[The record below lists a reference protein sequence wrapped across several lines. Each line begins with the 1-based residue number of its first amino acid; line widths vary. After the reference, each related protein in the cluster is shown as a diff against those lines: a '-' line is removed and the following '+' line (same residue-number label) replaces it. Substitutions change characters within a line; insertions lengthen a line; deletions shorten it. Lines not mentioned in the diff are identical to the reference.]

1 MGLKERK
8 RREKAERR
16 KQILDAARQLLFQKG
31 LNGTTISQI
40 AKIAELG
47 VGTIYFYY
55 ANKEEVFVALQ
66 EEGLKILLKKIKTA
80 HDDSLNPETRL
91 INMAQAYLAFSEE
104 NKNYFDVIN
113 YFLSSPEVVF
123 ASDLKEQIYQHGNN
137 ILAYIEHTIVAGTD
151 VGLFKKV
158 DPRRSSLTLWATM
171 HGLIQFKK
179 LQNTLLQNDSH
190 QQMVEFAI
198 HQFIE
203 NLKSQRNKLRPTYT
217 GWEHNK
223 L

>member
-8 RREKAERR
+8 HREREERK

-31 LNGTTISQI
+31 LNGTSIKQI

-55 ANKEEVFVALQ
+55 DSKEEVFVALQ
-66 EEGLKILLKKIKTA
+66 EEGLKILHEKIKA
-80 HDDSLNPETRL
+80 ACDDSLNPEIRL
-91 INMAQAYLAFSEE
+91 KNMAHAYLTFSEE

-113 YFLSSPEVVF
+113 HFLSSPDMMF
-123 ASDLKEQIYQHGNN
+123 APNLKEQMDQHGNN
-137 ILAYIEHTIVAGTD
+137 ILAYIEHTIADGTQ

-158 DPRRSSLTLWATM
+158 DLRRYSLTLWATL

-179 LQNTLLQNDSH
+179 LQNTILPGDNHRQLID
-190 QQMVEFAI
+190 FAI
-198 HQFIE
+198 HQFIQ
-203 NLKSQRNKLRPTYT
+203 NLKLRR
-217 GWEHNK
+217 E
-223 L
+223 